1 MKTLVVYYSRTGTT
15 RKVAEYIA
23 QSLNADREQLREQT
37 DRHGFWGSIKGG
49 RDALLRRPSALLPVE
64 HDPSAYDLVIVGSPV
79 WAGTL
84 CPAVRTYLVQSAAAI
99 QRGAFFCTHGG
110 GGASRSY
117 SDTENLLGKP
127 VTATVSLRDRTV
139 KRGETASALQA
150 FLDAL
155 KSLDT
160 QTA

>member
-23 QSLNADREQLREQT
+23 QSLNADQEQLRERT
-37 DRHGFWGSIKGG
+37 DRRGLWGIIKGG
-49 RDALLRRPSALLPVE
+49 RDALLRRPSVLLPVE

-84 CPAVRTYLVQSAAAI
+84 SPAARAYLAQSAAAI

-117 SDTENLLGKP
+117 SETEHLLGKP
-127 VTATVSLRDRTV
+127 AAATVSLRDRTV
-139 KRGETASALQA
+139 KRGETASALQT

-155 KSLDT
+155 KGLDT